1 MGDVLTAAGQSG
13 SERLGGATPTA
24 DSDYI
29 PRAARDPAAERPRRS
44 GSEHGLYYDFVIR
57 LTDSGG
63 PRDRPGLP
71 LAGTLFR
78 DLNGW
83 IWLFI
88 LDLVDYF
95 PDFNMTLEE
104 VVGSNSTDKR

>member
-1 MGDVLTAAGQSG
+1 MTAAGQSG

-24 DSDYI
+24 DSDYK
-29 PRAARDPAAERPRRS
+29 ARRVHDPAADRS
-44 GSEHGLYYDFVIR
+44 PNTDLTRNFAIR

-63 PRDRPGLP
+63 LRDRPGLA

-78 DLNGW
+78 DWNGW

-95 PDFNMTLEE
+95 PDLNMTLEE
-104 VVGSNSTDKR
+104 VVGSSSTDKK